1 MGDEITSVM
10 LIYVR
15 PGELRIL
22 IWRRAGIQMSLRGL
36 GEDVVNGLSKL
47 GRRRWNV
54 HGRLRRGLAR

>member
-22 IWRRAGIQMSLRGL
+22 IWGCAGIQMSLRGL

-54 HGRLRRGLAR
+54 HGRLRRCLAR

>member
-10 LIYVR
+10 LIYVGR
-15 PGELRIL
+15 GKVRIV
-22 IWRRAGIQMSLRGL
+22 IWGRVGIGSLSGL

-54 HGRLRRGLAR
+54 HSRLRGGLAR

>member
-15 PGELRIL
+15 QWEVGIL
-22 IWRRAGIQMSLRGL
+22 IWSRAGIGSLSRL

>member
-15 PGELRIL
+15 RGKVGIVIL
-22 IWRRAGIQMSLRGL
+22 SRAGIGSLGGL

-54 HGRLRRGLAR
+54 HGRLRRCLAR